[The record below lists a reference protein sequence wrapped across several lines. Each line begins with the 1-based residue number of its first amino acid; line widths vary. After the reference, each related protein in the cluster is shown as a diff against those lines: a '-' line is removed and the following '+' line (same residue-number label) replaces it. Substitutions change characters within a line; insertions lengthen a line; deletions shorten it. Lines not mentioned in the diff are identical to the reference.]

1 MYFDFP
7 LVPIFAIGGILVV
20 FAKRVASPKIPPRP
34 GSDTAPAEFRDPVR
48 LWAMRILGLLFIAF
62 GLFIATDPRV
72 KYRTEMGKDKNR
84 LALLERGQITEGK
97 VSKAYYR
104 RGAPE
109 GWAVYYAFTVQDV
122 NATPGKEF
130 SGNSEGP
137 KKYYSGLVAGDLVQ
151 VIYLPENP
159 EINCE
164 VKRLLNYPV
173 SQATFEKAGKLG
185 LLDKFRDEYE
195 IENYSL
201 EEWYR
206 QQQEK

>member
-1 MYFDFP
+1 MIRATG
-7 LVPIFAIGGILVV
+7 LVWAL
-20 FAKRVASPKIPPRP
+20 RV
-34 GSDTAPAEFRDPVR
+34 G
-48 LWAMRILGLLFIAF
+48 GLLIIAF
-62 GLFIATDPRV
+62 GVFIVTDPRV
-72 KYRTEMGKDKNR
+72 KYRTEMSKDKNI
-84 LALLERGQITEGK
+84 LAFLETGQVLEGK
-97 VSKAYYR
+97 VTKAYYR

-109 GWAVYYAFTVQDV
+109 GWAVYYKFTVRDV
-122 NATPGKEF
+122 ETTHAKEF

-201 EEWYR
+201 EKWYR
-206 QQQEK
+206 EQQEK